1 MVYRKTDDASQKIC
15 PNNYQ
20 RELAIVAFGD
30 ERGNLMR
37 EGRLRHSPLA
47 RILSTLLLLFAFQAS
62 QAAIVVYEF
71 DYDFSDVSDPD
82 SASPIG
88 ASPWLTAT
96 FDDGGTAGSVTL
108 TLEFGADNGS
118 ATVNDVYFNLDPL
131 LSAGD
136 LTFSYVSG
144 ELATVDTSG
153 STADGAGEFDFFLDY
168 FPPPGGDTFSAGET
182 SVYTITGAG
191 LDAFSFSFLSENPET
206 TGAKFAAAQIL
217 STGDGLQSA
226 WVGIVPIPA
235 AAWLFG
241 SALGLLGWFKRRS
254 M

>member
-1 MVYRKTDDASQKIC
+1 MTTVNSWLR
-15 PNNYQ
+15 
-20 RELAIVAFGD
+20 LAVAIFALLG
-30 ERGNLMR
+30 LQ
-37 EGRLRHSPLA
+37 LA
-47 RILSTLLLLFAFQAS
+47 H
-62 QAAIVVYEF
+62 AAVVVYEF
-71 DYDFSDVSDPD
+71 DYDFSDASDPD

-96 FDDGGTAGSVTL
+96 FDDGDTAGSVTL
-108 TLEFGADNGS
+108 TLAFGADNGI

-153 STADGAGEFDFFLDY
+153 STADGAGEFDFQLDY
-168 FPPPGGDTFSAGET
+168 FPPPGSDTFSAGET

-241 SALGLLGWFKRRS
+241 SGLIGLFAFGRRRTA
-254 M
+254 